1 MVHCF
6 HLRFLH
12 WPLKA
17 SGGVFEP
24 GDDIYRLY
32 MQLPLIGLCQ
42 AFEYQA
48 DLLIHL
54 AHFYKGPDTGNV
66 LPFSPSHLHKYFL
79 LDDYFPLKKN
89 RWTDCFCC
97 WFSKWKNTMVYT
109 VKYISK
115 YKYYINS
122 PGCLLVA

>member
-12 WPLKA
+12 WPLKD

-54 AHFYKGPDTGNV
+54 AHFYKGPDTG
-66 LPFSPSHLHKYFL
+66 K
-79 LDDYFPLKKN
+79 
-89 RWTDCFCC
+89 CC
-97 WFSKWKNTMVYT
+97 AFFA
-109 VKYISK
+109 ISFT
-115 YKYYINS
+115 
-122 PGCLLVA
+122 

>member
-6 HLRFLH
+6 HLRFLY

-17 SGGVFEP
+17 SGGVSEP

-42 AFEYQA
+42 AFKYQA

-54 AHFYKGPDTGNV
+54 AHFYKGSDTG
-66 LPFSPSHLHKYFL
+66 K
-79 LDDYFPLKKN
+79 
-89 RWTDCFCC
+89 CC
-97 WFSKWKNTMVYT
+97 AFFT
-109 VKYISK
+109 ISFT
-115 YKYYINS
+115 
-122 PGCLLVA
+122 

>member
-1 MVHCF
+1 M
-6 HLRFLH
+6 
-12 WPLKA
+12 KA

-54 AHFYKGPDTGNV
+54 AHFYKGPGYWEM
-66 LPFSPSHLHKYFL
+66 LYLFHHL
-79 LDDYFPLKKN
+79 
-89 RWTDCFCC
+89 
-97 WFSKWKNTMVYT
+97 
-109 VKYISK
+109 I
-115 YKYYINS
+115 YINIFS
-122 PGCLLVA
+122 IKKIGEQIVSVVDAVNEKIQWCTL